1 MKPFNIFFKKETLKM
16 KKARKQKELV
26 YLNKKNYNSIDS
38 TLKDYN
44 LDKSLFIKPLE
55 NSFFKFDDFLNKSQ
69 NIVYNFNNKKRLML
83 SNINSL
89 LQDAFN
95 TMGSLVNKPVL
106 EIGPKKI
113 LIYLLFFY
121 KKIKISRYLKNK
133 QKKAKK
139 LLLLKKKIKRNS
151 PLTKTIDS
159 FYKKIKYRFN
169 KKYNKKYNKK
179 KNNFYEENYT
189 ILVFLSKIFNKFYK
203 KRLDFDLTRLHSPVN
218 DSLILAKSIS
228 ILGNKIR
235 RRFKYFVN
243 FSFKSAKINNPNN
256 FNLKKKINKSLKP
269 NGACAITGIKIKLG
283 GRILAQK
290 IVPRFTSQT
299 FQEGSLTRTNAD
311 FVTSSIFTNK
321 NRKGT
326 YSISVSIGHKYF

>member
-1 MKPFNIFFKKETLKM
+1 MQYRKKRETLNTHIWNSNLIDSPILSIQYKKKTKKGRIKKKLFELRVCKSKKELEFRPELNKSNLNDANENLKKYIPSLSMKSKSSVTPQVYIVKKKKKPHPLVELNKKIYNHIAESMKPFNIFFKKETLKM

-133 QKKAKK
+133 KKKAKK
-139 LLLLKKKIKRNS
+139 LLLLKKKS
-151 PLTKTIDS
+151 
-159 FYKKIKYRFN
+159 
-169 KKYNKKYNKK
+169 
-179 KNNFYEENYT
+179 
-189 ILVFLSKIFNKFYK
+189 
-203 KRLDFDLTRLHSPVN
+203 
-218 DSLILAKSIS
+218 SLILILVLAKH
-228 ILGNKIR
+228 
-235 RRFKYFVN
+235 Y
-243 FSFKSAKINNPNN
+243 
-256 FNLKKKINKSLKP
+256 
-269 NGACAITGIKIKLG
+269 
-283 GRILAQK
+283 
-290 IVPRFTSQT
+290 
-299 FQEGSLTRTNAD
+299 
-311 FVTSSIFTNK
+311 
-321 NRKGT
+321 
-326 YSISVSIGHKYF
+326 